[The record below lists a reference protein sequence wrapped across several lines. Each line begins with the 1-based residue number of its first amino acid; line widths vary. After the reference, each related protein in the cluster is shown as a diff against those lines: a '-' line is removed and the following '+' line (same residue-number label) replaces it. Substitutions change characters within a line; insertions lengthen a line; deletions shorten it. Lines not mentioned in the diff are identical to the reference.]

1 MTEERAPVP
10 DAQEVE
16 RQREFDAAVAQR
28 MQEVSGEHHEQQ
40 KGWFRRALSWVGN
53 KIKQAWN
60 WFTGKIKLGAKWIA
74 ETTRKIWG
82 STKRTVKRVWDW
94 STDKAK
100 RAWSWMKDKAK
111 RTWAWTKVH
120 AKKTW
125 GWLTVNSKKA
135 WSWGKNAWL
144 GANIAGRIGAVAG
157 LGIFGGLIGWPLLM
171 VAGLGT
177 AAFLLVG
184 NTAPAQSAEEKA
196 DEAYAATL
204 LSRDVLLLNV
214 DQERELWDLFQGM
227 AEEQREKMAADSL
240 SPAQHSH
247 IVGQKRFVLA
257 RVRDKSTASRDAIF
271 EEFKRREGTD
281 FRAYI
286 EAEVKAGMRAAEIK
300 VNKLLRE
307 NKVQTTP
314 ELP

>member
-16 RQREFDAAVAQR
+16 RQLEFDTAVAQR
-28 MQEVSGEHHEQQ
+28 MKEVSGEHHEQQ

-171 VAGLGT
+171 FAGLGT

-196 DEAYAATL
+196 DEAYAATI
-204 LSRDVLLLNV
+204 LSRDVFLVNK
-214 DQERELWDLFQGM
+214 DQETALNQLLFETLNEHGRLL
-227 AEEQREKMAADSL
+227 ETDGL
-240 SPAQHSH
+240 SQAQHSH
-247 IVGQKRFVLA
+247 YVGQKVFIKA
-257 RVRDKSTASRDAIF
+257 RAIEKNTLDRDAILLQ
-271 EEFKRREGTD
+271 FKELQGEMFD
-281 FRAYI
+281 QFI

-300 VNKLLRE
+300 VNKLLRKH
-307 NKVQTTP
+307 KVQEPT
-314 ELP
+314 LD